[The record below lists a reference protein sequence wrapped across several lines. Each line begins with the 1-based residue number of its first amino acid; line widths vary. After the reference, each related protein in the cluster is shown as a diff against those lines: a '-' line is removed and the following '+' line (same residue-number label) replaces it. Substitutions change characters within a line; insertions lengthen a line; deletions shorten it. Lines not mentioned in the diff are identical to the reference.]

1 MDQAKIRTVIRSRL
15 QGLSKLRARTDETD
29 RRLQE
34 AAQKELE
41 RVNRD
46 LDKLRPRV
54 HLDEAAADRYQA
66 LILDRARL
74 ERILR

>member
-1 MDQAKIRTVIRSRL
+1 MDQAKVRAAIRSRL
-15 QGLSKLRARTDETD
+15 SNLAGLRARADAVDEK
-29 RRLQE
+29 LQE

-41 RVNRD
+41 RVSQD

-54 HLDEAAADRYQA
+54 HLDEAAADQYQA